1 MQSFKEIQISVKQ
14 KVAGKIVTFLRMCT
28 KRAKI
33 KTDNLQNNFESEIK
47 LLINPK
53 VNQKFEAVHKKY
65 VVKTS

>member
-1 MQSFKEIQISVKQ
+1 
-14 KVAGKIVTFLRMCT
+14 MCT

-53 VNQKFEAVHKKY
+53 VNQKFEAAHKKY